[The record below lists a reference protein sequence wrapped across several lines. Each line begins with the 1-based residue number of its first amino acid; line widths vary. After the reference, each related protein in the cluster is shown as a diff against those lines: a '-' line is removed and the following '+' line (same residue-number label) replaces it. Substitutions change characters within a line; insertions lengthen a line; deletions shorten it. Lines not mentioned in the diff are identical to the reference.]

1 MQWLYVVVV
10 FLFGIVS
17 DVAVSAIG
25 FLWWGGGKGREVW
38 VGVCGGGGGGSI
50 VETNVKGMKAW
61 DSGIVDRWL
70 SYFYGMW
77 VLMGSI

>member
-1 MQWLYVVVV
+1 MCVC
-10 FLFGIVS
+10 
-17 DVAVSAIG
+17 
-25 FLWWGGGKGREVW
+25 VW
-38 VGVCGGGGGGSI
+38 GGGGSI